1 MISLRGP
8 SRSTARRCTR
18 PIRLLNA
25 PLTKLAETR
34 RRQPDRAP
42 PDAPDGAFL
51 ADPLPQIL
59 RRDLPLPASANRL
72 KIGLVGNLRARRP
85 FSPHENETSDL
96 SRMRADGCVRR
107 GERASSAGAAG
118 PDGPACARAR
128 KRLLTNA

>member
-42 PDAPDGAFL
+42 PYAPDGAFL
-51 ADPLPQIL
+51 ADSLPQIL
-59 RRDLPLPASANRL
+59 RRDLRLPASANRL
-72 KIGLVGNLRARRP
+72 KIGLVGNLRVRRP
-85 FSPHENETSDL
+85 FS
-96 SRMRADGCVRR
+96 RMRMKPQFLLACMLMA
-107 GERASSAGAAG
+107 ASGVVSAQA
-118 PDGPACARAR
+118 PPAPATPPAPTAVARAADR
-128 KRLLTNA
+128 A

>member
-51 ADPLPQIL
+51 ADSLPQIL
-59 RRDLPLPASANRL
+59 RRDLRLPASANRL
-72 KIGLVGNLRARRP
+72 KIGLVGNLRVRRP
-85 FSPHENETSDL
+85 FSPHEND
-96 SRMRADGCVRR
+96 RAVRCPRRLIR
-107 GERASSAGAAG
+107 GSAN
-118 PDGPACARAR
+118 ARTGSLAMVR
-128 KRLLTNA
+128 SIVPPGLYAPKGT